1 MKKIISLLLML
12 TICFPNVV
20 SVSATGEKEESKIK
34 NIIYMIPDGG
44 GMEPFYLSDALKQAG
59 GFDRNVYPNSTEIQT
74 REMRAKQYL
83 VGAVTTRSANADITD
98 SAAAGTALSS
108 GYKTNNNHVGMT
120 AKEIPKANILEAAQY
135 VGMKTGM
142 VTTYEWTNATPAAF
156 SAHEKDRGNYTP
168 MSEQI
173 VNQNIDV
180 VLGVGFGAAKWGDIS
195 EAEIRGYDIINTREE
210 LEAVKPGDRIWGNLV
225 DSAFPYDIAYDENT
239 PNLAEMTKAAITAL
253 DNGSEEGFFLM
264 VEGSKVDG
272 AGHGND
278 AVGMMS
284 EFIAF
289 DEACGVALEYAKNR
303 EDTVVVILADHDT
316 GGMILPDNLENA
328 VKNIQN
334 GKKPTDIAWES
345 TNHTAR
351 NVGLFMYIPE
361 GAEYPEGIS
370 GKDIGTHAAY
380 ENNVIDNTVIA
391 PYLAEMINVDL
402 DDVSNKLFVDVTDQ
416 GTYDKDM
423 GVFVFNDYDINVIPN
438 TSYAYVNGKVADLDG
453 QVMVMAK
460 NRFYVPQLLLDI
472 AENKVE
478 YEINEYIAPINSDMH
493 VYISDTTNIDKWN
506 AQITV
511 KTFLSGDG
519 FSGKIKFTAPK
530 EFTAIDE
537 IDIQVDSLSSKS
549 YEIEC
554 PNFDWR
560 QKGLVFE
567 YDIISDDGSVY
578 HIKSSEFKGL
588 AYGEL
593 TDDEIKIDGV
603 IDEAAWKNGYVMTC
617 DDASQI
623 VNIEGWKGDRD
634 LSGDFSVLWDDEY
647 LYMYAVVRDEDFM
660 TDYEVSTLW
669 LGDSVLLGFFDDTEK
684 QLINGTA
691 GAKFEEIGLAYMDGV
706 PRAFRYI
713 SQNGLTK
720 IGEIHQSENFDMKCV
735 KGIETLTYELK
746 FKWSELFGY
755 DYVPQTGS
763 VLGFS
768 ALINDNDGNGRRGWI
783 EYASG
788 IGSAKNANE
797 FVYMPLLDLAESK

>member
-1 MKKIISLLLML
+1 
-12 TICFPNVV
+12 
-20 SVSATGEKEESKIK
+20 
-34 NIIYMIPDGG
+34 MIPDGG

-59 GFDRNVYPNSTEIQT
+59 GFNRNVYPNSTDVQT
-74 REMRAKQYL
+74 GEMCAKQYL
-83 VGAVTTRSANADITD
+83 VGAVTTYSANADITD

-108 GYKTNNNHVGMT
+108 GYKTNNHHVGMT
-120 AKEIPKANILEAAQY
+120 AEEIPKATILEAAQY

-195 EAEIRGYDIINTREE
+195 EAEIRGYDIIDTQEE
-210 LEAVKPGDRIWGNLV
+210 LEAVKPGDRIWGNLS
-225 DSAFPYDIAYDENT
+225 DSAFPYDIAYNEGT

-253 DNGSEEGFFLM
+253 DDGGEKGFFLM

-278 AVGMMS
+278 AVGMAS

-289 DEACGVALEYAKNR
+289 DEACGVAFEYAKNR
-303 EDTVVVILADHDT
+303 EDTVVVIVADHDT

-334 GKKPTDIAWES
+334 GTKPEDIAWES

-361 GAEYPEGIS
+361 GEKYPEGIS
-370 GKDIGTHAAY
+370 GKGVGTHTAY

-402 DDVSNKLFVDVTDQ
+402 DDVSNKLFVDVTDKC
-416 GTYDKDM
+416 TYDKDM
-423 GVFVFNDYDINVIPN
+423 GMFVFNDYDMYAIPN
-438 TSYAYVNGKVADLDG
+438 VSYAYVNGEVVDLDG
-453 QVMVMAK
+453 QITVMAK
-460 NRFYVPQLLLDI
+460 DRFYVPQLLLDI

-478 YEINEYIAPINSDMH
+478 YETNTYIYPIKSDMR
-493 VYISDTTNIDKWN
+493 VYVDTSDINKWN
-506 AQITV
+506 GQITV
-511 KTFLSGDG
+511 TSFLPSGS
-519 FSGKIKFTAPK
+519 FNGKIKFTAPK

-537 IDIQVDSLSSKS
+537 ISIEVGSLSSKS

-560 QKGLVFE
+560 QEGLVFE

-588 AYGEL
+588 AYSEL
-593 TDDEIKIDGV
+593 TDEEIKIDGV
-603 IDEAAWKNGYVMTC
+603 VDEAAWKNGYVMTC

-634 LSGDFSVLWDDEY
+634 LSGDFSILWDDEY

-660 TDYEVSTLW
+660 PDFEVSTLW
-669 LGDSVLLGFFDDTEK
+669 LGDSVLLGFFNDAEN
-684 QLINGTA
+684 QLINDS
-691 GAKFEEIGLAYMDGV
+691 AKFEEIGLAYMDGV
-706 PRAFRYI
+706 PRAFRYM
-713 SQNGLTK
+713 SQNGLTT
-720 IGEIHQSENFDMKCV
+720 IGEIHQNENFAMECV

-746 FKWSELFGY
+746 VKWSELFGY
-755 DYVPQTGS
+755 DYVPKVGS

-783 EYASG
+783 EYAGG
-788 IGSAKNANE
+788 IGSAKNAND
-797 FVYMPLLDLAESK
+797 FVYMPFVDLAQSK